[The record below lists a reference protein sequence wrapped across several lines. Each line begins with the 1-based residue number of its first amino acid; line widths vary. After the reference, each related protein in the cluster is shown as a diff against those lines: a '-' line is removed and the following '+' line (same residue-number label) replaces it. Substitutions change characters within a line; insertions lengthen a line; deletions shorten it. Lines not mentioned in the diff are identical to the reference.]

1 MDISKLTLGEIATIE
16 QLSGKPFAEL
26 ADEEAPKG
34 AILAALA
41 YVIKKRED
49 KSYTIDQARSLTMED
64 INDLMS
70 TGDAEK
76 KE

>member
-16 QLSGKPFAEL
+16 QLSGKAFAEL

-41 YVIKKRED
+41 YVIKKRDD
-49 KSYTIDQARSLTMED
+49 KSYTIDDAKKLTMED
-64 INDLMS
+64 INELMS
-70 TGDAEK
+70 QGDAEK

>member
-26 ADEEAPKG
+26 ADEDAPKG
-34 AILAALA
+34 ALLSALA
-41 YVIKKRED
+41 FVIKKRDD
-49 KSYTIDQARSLTMED
+49 KSFTIDDAKNLTMDD
-64 INDLMS
+64 INDLMIS
-70 TGDAEK
+70 GDVEK